1 MLSTRALVFLS
12 VHPYI
17 EVFEMIVG
25 KLNHD
30 AVTVVTMAGGGG
42 GGVQTSTPPPQLL
55 KARPRRQKLKCQ
67 SREKLA
73 EREKLS
79 L

>member
-30 AVTVVTMAGGGG
+30 AVTVVTMAGGGA
-42 GGVQTSTPPPQLL
+42 VVCKLQPL
-55 KARPRRQKLKCQ
+55 RRGF
-67 SREKLA
+67 
-73 EREKLS
+73 
-79 L
+79 